1 MEDIYLHASQ
11 NNSLIEKRWAFAA
24 VIIGFLAGFLS
35 AFICVAF
42 HLVIFG
48 FNIMYIISPLIA
60 GVVETIIA
68 RKKYGRTTGAIS
80 ALLIFILINIY
91 GWLLPGW
98 IYPKDP
104 AALSL
109 ITLIAILLMLQAAFP
124 TFINYLL
131 LVFGVGLFRRIIEFL
146 VFLPARIQGKPSQSM
161 EKEIITGPSPDET
174 FLDELDIPLLSISP
188 IKNGKIKKHLG
199 LVTGLAVAEEEEPEG
214 RLLKLSKIIQPVQL
228 EDIHLGKARKVA
240 ISRML
245 EEAESL
251 GANRVIEVLID
262 YVSMAGLQGSAV
274 IVTVTGT
281 AVLYD

>member
-1 MEDIYLHASQ
+1 LHVSRK
-11 NNSLIEKRWAFAA
+11 NFLIEKRWAFAA
-24 VIIGFLAGFLS
+24 IIIGFAVGFLS
-35 AFICVAF
+35 AFICVAY

-68 RKKYGRTTGAIS
+68 RRKYGKTTGAIS

-98 IYPKDP
+98 IYPKEP
-104 AALSL
+104 ATLSL

-124 TFINYLL
+124 TLINYILI
-131 LVFGVGLFRRIIEFL
+131 VFGVGTLRRIIEFL
-146 VFLPARIQGKPSQSM
+146 VFLPAKIQRAPPESM

-174 FLDELDIPLLSISP
+174 FLDELDIPLLTVPPVES
-188 IKNGKIKKHLG
+188 GKIKKHLG

-228 EDIHLGKARKVA
+228 EDIHLGEARKVA

-245 EEAESL
+245 EEAESI
-251 GANRVIEVLID
+251 GADRVIEVLID
-262 YVSMAGLQGSAV
+262 YVSMAGLQGSAI
-274 IVTVTGT
+274 IVTATGT
-281 AVLYD
+281 AVLYE

>member
-1 MEDIYLHASQ
+1 MHASR

-24 VIIGFLAGFLS
+24 VIIGFLVGFLS

-68 RKKYGRTTGAIS
+68 RRKYGRTTGAIS

-104 AALSL
+104 ATLSL

-131 LVFGVGLFRRIIEFL
+131 LVFGVGLFRRIIKFL
-146 VFLPARIQGKPSQSM
+146 VFFPARIHGTPPESM
-161 EKEIITGPSPDET
+161 EKKIITAPSPDET
-174 FLDELDIPLLSISP
+174 FLDELDTPLLSISP
-188 IKNGKIKKHLG
+188 IKNGKIKKYLG
-199 LVTGLAVAEEEEPEG
+199 LVTGLAVADEEEPEG

-228 EDIHLGKARKVA
+228 EDIHLGEARKVA

-245 EEAESL
+245 EEAESI
-251 GANRVIEVLID
+251 GANRVTEVLID

-274 IVTVTGT
+274 IVTATGT
-281 AVLYD
+281 AVLYE